1 MKSMLDLLKVVDKV
15 EKPVAINEAV
25 SLSINATGDSAC
37 DVNDMVSKIFGLS
50 QKPVTPDMM
59 PKADSNM
66 PMVKAIQS
74 VGGYA
79 DQAAK
84 AYVDEIGDED
94 LSGGYTDAST
104 ELDHAVAD
112 DPGEVD
118 DVTMK
123 TSGGMNRPHK
133 QFKKEFPGD
142 NPIAESL
149 ASKIME
155 EWKQV
160 KETSISKKLAA
171 YAAASGP
178 DSDYEY
184 GDGVHDKADRLRAN
198 IVKKHGEKMGHHAD
212 AHAHATHYGRKFSP
226 GRDEFDNN
234 YGRTSADQRITK
246 AGKINKQDQKS
257 TASRIK
263 TMRMF
268 RDLDVKLG
276 KRKTKPNLPEG
287 TK

>member
-1 MKSMLDLLKVVDKV
+1 MLDILKVVDKV

-25 SLSINATGDSAC
+25 SLSLNATGDSAC
-37 DVNDMVSKIFGLS
+37 DVTDMVSKIFGLGM
-50 QKPVTPDMM
+50 KPVTPDMM
-59 PKADSNM
+59 PKSPTPM

-74 VGGYA
+74 VGDYA
-79 DQAAK
+79 DHAAK
-84 AYVDEIGDED
+84 AYVDEVGEE
-94 LSGGYTDAST
+94 LSGGYDQAST
-104 ELDHAVAD
+104 ELDHEVAD
-112 DPGEVD
+112 NPGSVD

-123 TSGGMNRPHK
+123 TAGGLNKPHK
-133 QFKKEFPGD
+133 QFKKEYPGD
-142 NPIAESL
+142 NPIAEGL

-155 EWKQV
+155 EWNQV
-160 KETSISKKLAA
+160 KETSIAKKLSA

-178 DSDYEY
+178 DADYEY
-184 GDGVHDKADRLRAN
+184 GDGIHDKADRLRSK

-212 AHAHATHYGRKFSP
+212 AHAHATHYGRKYSP
-226 GRDEFDNN
+226 GRDELDNN
-234 YGRTSADQRITK
+234 YGRTSADQRMTK

-268 RDLDVKLG
+268 RDLDVKIG
-276 KRKTKPNLPEG
+276 KRKTKPNLPEN